1 MYLLAPWCFI
11 MYIMFGWPKIII
23 LLKLTPKMSVL
34 WVQATHE
41 QFKMRFVPGYFSLGL
56 NSKGLNNFWWWYDP
70 HEIVLLDAS
79 TWWIIV
85 RCLLMSSDH
94 SIKLLCSAV
103 FIASLRKYKWT
114 LNLCLPLSTPTFYVA
129 LFRWFYNLFI

>member
-11 MYIMFGWPKIII
+11 MYIMFGRPKIII
-23 LLKLTPKMSVL
+23 LLKLTPIMSVL

-56 NSKGLNNFWWWYDP
+56 NSKGLNNFWWWYDL

-79 TWWIIV
+79 TWWIIIV
-85 RCLLMSSDH
+85 WWVQITVLNCYVLLSSLHLFENINEPWIFAFLFQLLHFMLHCLDGFT
-94 SIKLLCSAV
+94 I
-103 FIASLRKYKWT
+103 
-114 LNLCLPLSTPTFYVA
+114 CLS
-129 LFRWFYNLFI
+129 N

>member
-41 QFKMRFVPGYFSLGL
+41 QFKMRFVPGYLFGIELQRL
-56 NSKGLNNFWWWYDP
+56 KQ
-70 HEIVLLDAS
+70 LLVVIWPAWDCI
-79 TWWIIV
+79 TW
-85 RCLLMSSDH
+85 CLYLMNYYSMVSSDH